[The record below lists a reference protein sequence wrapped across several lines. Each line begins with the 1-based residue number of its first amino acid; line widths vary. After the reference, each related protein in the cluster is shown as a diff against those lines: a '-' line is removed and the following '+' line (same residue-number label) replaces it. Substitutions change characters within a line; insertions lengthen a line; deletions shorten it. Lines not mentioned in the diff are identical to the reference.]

1 MTSDVKNI
9 VIVGGSSGAKAAREI
24 SHRLD
29 KLSQSWFSKK
39 TDSTT
44 YNIVLVS
51 KNSFSTWMPAS
62 IRHIVSQNGELGE
75 TFMLPYDRIFPKK
88 NGTILQGTVVN
99 VFPAKS
105 GGSGGGT
112 IELANGDVLDYDVL
126 VLATGSTW
134 EGPLAFHNQPTED
147 TTKEYIVQTRKQIK
161 DAKSIVLVGG
171 GSVGCEFSG
180 EIRDEYPDKPITI
193 VHMGSLLLNDA
204 YPERFR
210 RRVDKSVRER
220 NIDIVY
226 NDAIDEISSFPALDG
241 VRTRNGKHI
250 PADLVLSARG
260 GRPNTSFL
268 NATPLSSS
276 LNGKGQV
283 QIRSTFQLKQG
294 DSIFAMGDI
303 TDLPEQK
310 TIKKANEHASYIAQ
324 NVLAFL
330 DGKSKMKEYKPSG
343 EAIAVVNGRRGGVTY
358 LGILWG
364 IVLGNWFTRLIKSGN
379 LLIPMFN
386 TEMGY

>member
-1 MTSDVKNI
+1 
-9 VIVGGSSGAKAAREI
+9 
-24 SHRLD
+24 
-29 KLSQSWFSKK
+29 
-39 TDSTT
+39 
-44 YNIVLVS
+44 
-51 KNSFSTWMPAS
+51 MPAS
-62 IRHIVSQNGELGE
+62 IRHIVSQKGEFGDK
-75 TFMLPYDRIFPKK
+75 FMLPYDRIFPKK
-88 NGTILQGTVVN
+88 NGTVIQGTVVS
-99 VFPAKS
+99 VFPGKP
-105 GGSGGGT
+105 GTSGGGT

-147 TTKEYIVQTRKQIK
+147 TTKEYIVRTRKQIK

-180 EIRDEYPDKPITI
+180 EIRDEYPDKPVTI
-193 VHMGSLLLNDA
+193 VHSSSLILSDV

-210 RRVDKSVRER
+210 RRVDKSIRER
-220 NIDIVY
+220 NVDIIY
-226 NDAIDEISSFPALDG
+226 NDAIDDIPPFPALDA

-268 NATPLSSS
+268 NGTPLSSS
-276 LNGKGQV
+276 LSDNGRV
-283 QIRSTFQLKQG
+283 QIRPTFQLKQH
-294 DSIFAMGDI
+294 DAIFAMGDI
-303 TDLPEQK
+303 TELPEQK
-310 TIKKANEHASYIAQ
+310 TVKKANEHASYVAQ

-330 DGKSKMKEYKPSG
+330 DGKRKMKEYKQSG
-343 EAIAVVNGRRGGVTY
+343 EVLAVVNGRRGGVTY

-364 IVLGNWFTRLIKSGN
+364 LVFGSWFTRLVKSGN
-379 LLIPMFN
+379 LLIPLFN